1 MTEPI
6 IVLDKDLKVRYAN
19 NVISS
24 GLTDYVGLHI
34 NEFISDGFA
43 DYFKGAMLSGVTHV
57 ESDVQVELVAGQ
69 MFDLELICI
78 PFYVDG
84 EIDGA
89 LLTLNNI
96 THIKQMQRSQIEAES
111 ASKAKSDFLSK
122 MSHEMRTPMNAIL
135 GMTELILSENI
146 SDKTRIRADAIKQS
160 GGYLL
165 ELVNGILDI
174 SKIESGML
182 EIVNEEYS
190 FYSEISEVID
200 IIRIRNRNSGVLF
213 AVYVQSDIPNHLY
226 GDALRIR
233 QVLLNI
239 LTNALKYTKEGHFTL
254 DVTGEMIDNDTISF
268 TIKIR
273 DTGIGIK
280 SEDIPRLFG
289 EFSRIDSDVNHKIE
303 GTGLGLAIT
312 KNLLD
317 LMGGTISVTS
327 EHGKGSEFTI
337 TLPQKIRGV
346 DSITNLQNVENKS
359 VLLYGENSINLEY
372 VEKTLSDLNIFC
384 LAVSDENEL
393 YTSLTSRK
401 WSYVLAEETL
411 VYDAIEIIR
420 ASKLD
425 TNVVMMTDL
434 DNEESGRDFSVLPM
448 PAYVLSIMTL
458 LLDGEELF
466 SPVESDNLKEKNFT
480 AKTARILVVDDIEIN
495 LMVAEGMLET
505 YCDNIDTVDSGRD
518 AIRAVMENDYDIV
531 FMDQM
536 MPGMDGVETVSIIRK
551 LDGDKYAKLPIV
563 ALTAN
568 AIVGVKEMF
577 LQNGFND
584 FISKPIEAESLNK
597 VLFRWLPDEKI
608 TII

>member
-1 MTEPI
+1 LTEPI